1 MEAKMDD
8 WHAKLKDLLERKPV
22 RLVLSIV
29 VAAALV
35 FFAVFAD
42 RGVGIDDDW
51 SISVAL
57 SGRYPDSGLCLFVNA
72 LISQAS
78 VFLND
83 ALPFMNWFLVIER
96 LITVA
101 AFAAFNYAVL
111 TFLAPVWAFSL
122 MALLEM
128 FALPGCTY
136 LGNFTFVA
144 FVATVAGGT
153 LLVGNVMREGRHRA
167 SSVIGIVLCACGYAV
182 RVESFLLAVP
192 FFGLA
197 VLYFLFVRVQASRS
211 AGGVK
216 QACAAFGKALIPM
229 AAMVAVCAAMTVYD
243 AAQWS
248 QPEWKYWQECN
259 HERSMIV
266 DYPMPAYDEVAE
278 QLTEMGISEVDYYMV
293 THWATGDTEY
303 FDLERLREVASLSVA
318 HTPGEIA
325 SGFIEYP
332 LELPNGARLP
342 MLLLIFVV
350 GACLWGGMAQ
360 RISAAALLFIAYCA
374 CSYFFGAGRL
384 FDRVEYPILIYA
396 AVSIAFIASC
406 PDREPA
412 LRGSSFSRRFW
423 QGVSLAGAAA
433 WLLVTVVILSR
444 LVLAF
449 SPAQVY
455 ESVHQQEQL
464 SDSPLV
470 EYVSDSE
477 SIYVWDTFSYISLEL
492 AYGYVNL
499 PSEDVLEHNMS
510 LGGWTVNAP
519 FIDARNEEAGMANI
533 VKGLVEND
541 RAYFISAYTEVP
553 DYLLSYIREHYYPNA
568 KMERLDHL
576 VGYSQ
581 DASFYTYRFTAE

>member
-1 MEAKMDD
+1 MDS
-8 WHAKLKDLLERKPV
+8 WYVKLESWLERKSV
-22 RLVLSIV
+22 RLSLSIV
-29 VAAALV
+29 VAAVLV
-35 FFAVFAD
+35 FLAVFAD
-42 RGVGIDDDW
+42 KGVGIDDDW

-78 VFLND
+78 VALND

-136 LGNFTFVA
+136 VGNFTFVA
-144 FVATVAGGT
+144 FVATLAGGS
-153 LLVGNVMREGRHRA
+153 LLLGNVVREGRHVA
-167 SSVIGIVLCACGYAV
+167 SSVIGIVLCACGYAI
-182 RVESFLLAVP
+182 RLESFLLAMP

-197 VLYFLFVRVQASRS
+197 IIYCFFTRVRASRS
-211 AGGVK
+211 AGSVK
-216 QACAAFGKALIPM
+216 GAIAAFGKQLIPI
-229 AAMVAVCAAMTVYD
+229 AAMAAVCAGLAVYD
-243 AAQWS
+243 AVQWS

-266 DYPMPAYDEVAE
+266 DYPMPAYEEVSA

-293 THWATGDTEY
+293 THWGTGDTEY
-303 FDLERLREVASLSVA
+303 FDLERLREIASLSVA
-318 HTPGEIA
+318 HSPQEIA
-325 SGFIEYP
+325 FGFIEYP

-342 MLLLIFVV
+342 VLLLVFTI
-350 GACLWGGMAQ
+350 GACLWGSGAQ
-360 RISAAALLFIAYCA
+360 RITVVTLLFAAYCA

-396 AVSIAFIASC
+396 ATSIAFVASC
-406 PDREPA
+406 PCREPA
-412 LRGSSFSRRFW
+412 LRRSMASRRFW
-423 QGVSLAGAAA
+423 QGVSFASVAA
-433 WLLVTVVILSR
+433 WLLVTIVILSR
-444 LVLAF
+444 LMLAF
-449 SPAQVY
+449 SPVQVY

-477 SIYVWDTFSYISLEL
+477 DVYVWDTFSYIFLEL

-499 PSEDVLEHNMS
+499 PPEDVLEHNIS

-519 FIDARNEEAGMANI
+519 FINARNEEAGMANI

-541 RAYFISAYTEVP
+541 HAYFISAYTDMP
-553 DYLLSYIREHYYPNA
+553 DYLLRYIREHYYPNA
-568 KMERLDHL
+568 KMERLDYL

-581 DASFYTYRFTAE
+581 DASFYIYRFTAE